1 MASRYA
7 SALEQYSCSE
17 GQSGECYAD
26 ARHLLELIPA
36 IEGYLRKPLPYE
48 TKMEILSRALPGR
61 CDSFSRFLSLVV
73 SHRREVYLRRIL
85 QSYIAEYK
93 KARGIADA
101 RLTVASEPSE
111 ELLEKLR
118 RLTIERTGANSVDIE
133 VTVNPDI
140 IGGFV
145 YTVADKRL
153 DASVKRQLNEL
164 RKAFETNNNKRII

>member
-61 CDSFSRFLSLVV
+61 CDSFARFLSLVV

-133 VTVNPDI
+133 VTVDPDI
-140 IGGFV
+140 IGGFI

-153 DASVKRQLNEL
+153 DASVRRQLNEL
-164 RKAFETNNNKRII
+164 RKAFETNNKRII